1 MRNIRLTVKIQL
13 VMALIIVFGLMISP
27 KIPAQWN
34 LSLTSEYNLYYV
46 YMLAIAV
53 IAFFISGTYEE
64 HYLMRYGTRRSAFK
78 DQILETII
86 GSTIIYS
93 TYVVIHNVVG
103 VIFFDVSIVHITRLG
118 PFFIKML
125 LLTYLFVST
134 CILFRHLLSSSM
146 RNYASFF
153 CYILFLFEMLL
164 VNSFNK
170 NNFLPFHIYVFF
182 SWFNSLL
189 VVGIPVIIIL
199 AILTLKLGYN
209 RSKRSDFL

>member
-27 KIPAQWN
+27 KVPAQWN

-103 VIFFDVSIVHITRLG
+103 VIFLCFYCSHYSIR
-118 PFFIKML
+118 
-125 LLTYLFVST
+125 
-134 CILFRHLLSSSM
+134 
-146 RNYASFF
+146 A
-153 CYILFLFEMLL
+153 
-164 VNSFNK
+164 
-170 NNFLPFHIYVFF
+170 VF
-182 SWFNSLL
+182 
-189 VVGIPVIIIL
+189 
-199 AILTLKLGYN
+199 Y
-209 RSKRSDFL
+209 